1 MKQSI
6 GYLWSTVPTAIF
18 EDFTKDTGGLGRRSC
33 PLMIERCWH
42 NVMLTEYRQNLP
54 EAFLWEVFYYQAEA
68 AAAMVNGPTNGHWE
82 FDEIVH
88 RDIKP
93 GNGISNPLV
102 VTQYHP
108 LPR

>member
-1 MKQSI
+1 M
-6 GYLWSTVPTAIF
+6 AIF
-18 EDFTKDTGGLGRRSC
+18 EEFTRDTGGLGRRPC
-33 PLMIERCWH
+33 TVMIEFSWH
-42 NVMLTEYRQNLP
+42 NVMLTDYRQNLP

-68 AAAMVNGPTNGHWE
+68 AAAMVNGPTNSQWE

-102 VTQYHP
+102 VTPISSAPTLTRTYP
-108 LPR
+108 KFS